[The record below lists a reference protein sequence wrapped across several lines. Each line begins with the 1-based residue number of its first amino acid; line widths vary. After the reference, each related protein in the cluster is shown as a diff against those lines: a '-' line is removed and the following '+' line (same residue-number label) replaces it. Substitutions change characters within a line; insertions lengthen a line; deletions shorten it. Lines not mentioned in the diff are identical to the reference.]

1 VVREAQVARQEIM
14 TINMGPHH
22 PSTHGVLRV
31 ILELDGETVV
41 NAIPDIGY
49 LHRGIE
55 KLSED
60 KKYLQVLPLT
70 DRLDYLAS
78 GSNNLAYILAVEK
91 LLEIDVPRRARY
103 VRTLIAELT
112 RIMSHL
118 LWLGTHAADI
128 GAVTALFYTMRER
141 EDILDIIEETC
152 GTRMMPTYFR
162 PGGIARDVAPGFE
175 EKVRAF
181 VNKFDV
187 KIDEYERLL
196 TGNRIWLAR
205 TKGVGVVSGQQ
216 AVDLGLT
223 GPALRGSGVDWDV
236 RRDEPYEVYDEL
248 DFEVPVFPEGD
259 IFARYITRLG
269 EMRQSS
275 RMIRQILEGLPEGP
289 FVERS
294 AKYVYPDKD
303 RLQDSM
309 EAMIHHFK
317 LVVEGLAPPRGEV
330 YSTIEAPKG
339 EIGFYIISEGE
350 SKPYRLRIRPPS
362 FINLQSLLTMSKGN
376 MLADVVAIIG
386 SLDIVLGEIDR

>member
-1 VVREAQVARQEIM
+1 VARQEIM

-31 ILELDGETVV
+31 ILELDGEVVV

-49 LHRGIE
+49 LHRGVE

-60 KKYLQVLPLT
+60 RKYLQVLPLT

-91 LLEIDVPRRARY
+91 LLEIEVPRRAQY
-103 VRTLIAELT
+103 IRTAIAEIT

-128 GAVTALFYTMRER
+128 GAVTMLMYTLRER
-141 EDILDIIEETC
+141 EDILDDFDSRIRTFI
-152 GTRMMPTYFR
+152 
-162 PGGIARDVAPGFE
+162 D
-175 EKVRAF
+175 
-181 VNKFDV
+181 KFDI
-187 KIDEYERLL
+187 KINEYERLL
-196 TGNRIWLAR
+196 TKNKIWLNR
-205 TKGVGVVSGQQ
+205 TRGVGVINRSDAVS
-216 AVDLGLT
+216 LGLS
-223 GPALRGSGVDWDV
+223 GPGARASGVDWDI
-236 RRDEPYEVYDEL
+236 RRDEPYEAYDEL
-248 DFEVPVFPEGD
+248 DFKIPVLTEGD
-259 IFARYITRLG
+259 VYARYLVRLE

-275 RMIRQILEGLPEGP
+275 RMLRQIIGGLPEGP
-289 FVERS
+289 FIERS
-294 AKYVYPDKD
+294 PKYVYPDKE
-303 RLQDSM
+303 RLDDSI

-317 LVVEGLAPPRGEV
+317 LVVDGLTPPEGEV

-339 EIGFYIISEGE
+339 EIGFYIVSDGGP
-350 SKPYRLRIRPPS
+350 KPYRLRIRPPS
-362 FINLQSLLTMSKGN
+362 FVNLQSLLTMSRGN